1 MNSTPEQKTP
11 REEFSCEETPHEVY
25 TYNPTPAEL
34 AAINRAILGKAWVG
48 ALACAILFGIVAL
61 FVFALSAP
69 AFVYGALLG
78 ALFTVE
84 LLIWAGHR
92 NNKKALSESTGKI
105 LANFASY
112 RYELYEYYLTV
123 TCYRGEDVTRF
134 QKIFYPEIVSLRDT
148 GEHILLQINAVE
160 YFFLRKADLLPESRI
175 FSLLSAE
182 KQKTEQTQA
191 KNSAPLTVL
200 LALLSAVSLFVAFG
214 IIGDAVEGTAPP
226 AIPFAFVFFGM
237 ALFPLITLAVG
248 IGHKARGKKGGILI
262 GFGAAFLAI
271 LLLFGGLSLANPAM
285 FDRYDHTDAH
295 LLKTEAA
302 VGIDLP
308 SNGYHKT
315 WLYDD
320 TEDYYWCET
329 VVYLTEEEAAAFEE
343 RIRTLPFKTGK
354 ALTDLEETEDLY
366 TSWYVGLDLTY
377 YLYYNADTDEFNVG
391 AEPGKTFRYF
401 DIGYDPEMNAL
412 YILEYAMEFYAEDY
426 WDFE

>member
-1 MNSTPEQKTP
+1 MENIPEQPTSQAQEP
-11 REEFSCEETPHEVY
+11 REVY
-25 TYNPTPAEL
+25 SYTPTPSEL
-34 AAINRAILGKAWVG
+34 AAVNRAILGNAWVG

-84 LLIWAGHR
+84 LLIWAGNR

-112 RYELYEYYLTV
+112 RYELYEYCLTV

-134 QKIFYPEIVSLRDT
+134 QKVFYPDIVSLRDT

-160 YFFLRKADLLPESRI
+160 YFILRKADLLPESRF

-182 KQKTEQTQA
+182 KQKTEQVQA

-200 LALLSAVSLFVAFG
+200 LVLLSVVSLFVAFG
-214 IIGDAVEGTAPP
+214 IIGNTVEGTAPP
-226 AIPFAFVFFGM
+226 VIPFAFVFFGM

-248 IGHKARGKKGGILI
+248 IGQKARGKKGGILI
-262 GFGAAFLAI
+262 GFGAAFLAL
-271 LLLFGGLSLANPAM
+271 LLLFGCLSLANPAM

-295 LLKTEAA
+295 LLKAEAA

-315 WLYDD
+315 WLYDN
-320 TEDYYWCET
+320 TEDYYFCET
-329 VVYLTEEEAAAFEE
+329 VVYLTEGEAAAFEE
-343 RIRTLPFKTGK
+343 RIGTLPFKTGK
-354 ALTDLEETEDLY
+354 ALTELEETEDLY
-366 TSWYVGLDLTY
+366 TSWYDGLDLTY
-377 YLYYNADTDEFNVG
+377 YLYYNADTKEFNRA
-391 AEPGKTFRYF
+391 AESGKTFRYF
-401 DIGYDPEMNAL
+401 DIGYDPRANAL
-412 YILEYAMEFYAEDY
+412 YILEYAVEFYAEDLA
-426 WDFE
+426 W